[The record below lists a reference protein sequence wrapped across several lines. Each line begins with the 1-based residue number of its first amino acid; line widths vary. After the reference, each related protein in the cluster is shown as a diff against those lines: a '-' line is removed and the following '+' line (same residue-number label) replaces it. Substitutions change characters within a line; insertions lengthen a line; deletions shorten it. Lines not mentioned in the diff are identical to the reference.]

1 MNTLCIVIDE
11 PINPALGVNH
21 QIEREKK
28 EASQSMGMT
37 GTGDYTKWIKLSGA
51 ILLGVFIW
59 NRIQK

>member
-1 MNTLCIVIDE
+1 MREVIDE
-11 PINPALGVNH
+11 PINPALGINH

-28 EASQSMGMT
+28 ETSQSNR
-37 GTGDYTKWIKLSGA
+37 DYTKWIKLGGA

>member
-1 MNTLCIVIDE
+1 MNTLLTVIDE

-28 EASQSMGMT
+28 EASQLSNT
-37 GTGDYTKWIKLSGA
+37 TRDYTKWIKLSGA

>member
-1 MNTLCIVIDE
+1 MDE